1 MSEQAKT
8 IYEKLAKVQSELKVE
23 KDQWNEFGK
32 FKYRNAETILK
43 NVKPLLNEV
52 KALVVLTDQI
62 VEVGE
67 HNYLKAKAIFID
79 LEKGDD
85 QIEVEAYAKEPLE
98 KKGMDASQITGA
110 SSSYARKYALCGLF
124 GIDDGVDNDNFDNR
138 KEGAKK
144 SAPKSATQSRGDG
157 FKVDFKAVR
166 EQINQA
172 KTVEELTV
180 IWTMLADPN
189 TGKVPE
195 YVEKYLKKDFTNR
208 KSELTKGN
216 EYDGKVVTA
225 NN

>member
-124 GIDDGVDNDNFDNR
+124 GIDDGIDNDTFDNS
-138 KEGAKK
+138 KSGKKAPAKK
-144 SAPKSATQSRGDG
+144 DTTSRGDG
-157 FKVDFKAVR
+157 FKVDFKEVR
-166 EQINQA
+166 EQIKKAQS
-172 KTVEELTV
+172 VEELTV
-180 IWTMLADPN
+180 IWTMLADPD
-189 TGKVPE
+189 TKKVPA
-195 YVEKYLKKDFTNR
+195 YVDKYLKEDFSKR
-208 KSELTKGN
+208 KAELTKGN
-216 EYDGKVVTA
+216 ENDGKVITA